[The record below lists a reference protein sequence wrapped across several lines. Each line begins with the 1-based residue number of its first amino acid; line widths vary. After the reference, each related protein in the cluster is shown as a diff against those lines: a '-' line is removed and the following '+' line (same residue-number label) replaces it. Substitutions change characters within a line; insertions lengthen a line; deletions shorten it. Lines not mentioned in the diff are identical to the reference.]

1 MEYLDFELRIGA
13 GAEGAMPVDVLRS
26 PAGEA
31 RGVLTLPWTGA
42 DLHQRVSAV
51 ERAVR
56 RGGGARG
63 VDMGQAEP
71 SASVPEFGSAL
82 FRGVMPESVRICY
95 RTSRAL
101 ATQSGKGLRV
111 RLRIDAPAV
120 AALPW
125 ELLFDDDEG
134 DFVSLSNATPIVRH
148 LELGRG
154 IAPLAVEP
162 PLRILAMVSGPS
174 DLPALSVAHE
184 RKRMEQALAPLVEKG
199 DATLTWL
206 EGHGSDALQRAMQP
220 GAGPWHVFHFIGHG
234 SFDQASGEGL
244 LLLTGD
250 DGTSV
255 PLPATQLGRLLAD
268 HDSLRLAV
276 LNACDGARGSESSRF
291 SSTAAVLMRRGLPAV
306 VAMQH
311 PISDDAAIE
320 FSREF
325 YGGLAGGMP
334 VDGAVAEG
342 RKAMSLLE
350 GGAFEWGTPVL
361 HMRSADGM
369 LFDVAGQQPAKPE
382 AALPPIPG
390 TGRWAKIIPLLMVLG
405 LLGYVFYMLL
415 SGERPTSHN
424 PEPPSA
430 VAPTP

>member
-1 MEYLDFELRIGA
+1 VEYLDFELRIGA
-13 GAEGAMPVDVLRS
+13 GAEGTMPVDVLRS

-31 RGVLTLPWTGA
+31 RGVLTLPWSG
-42 DLHQRVSAV
+42 DELQSRVTAV
-51 ERAVR
+51 ERSIRSAS
-56 RGGGARG
+56 GARG
-63 VDMGQAEP
+63 VSMGP
-71 SASVPEFGSAL
+71 SESGTSVPEFGGAL
-82 FRGVMPESVRICY
+82 FRGVMPESVRVCY

-111 RLRIDAPAV
+111 RLRIDSPAV

-125 ELLFDDDEG
+125 ELLFDDEEG

-184 RKRMEQALAPLVEKG
+184 RQRMEQALAPLVARG
-199 DATLTWL
+199 QAVLTWL
-206 EGHGSDALQRAMQP
+206 EGDGGTALQRAMRP
-220 GAGPWHVFHFIGHG
+220 EAGPWHVFHFIGHG
-234 SFDQASGEGL
+234 SFDPASGEGN
-244 LLLTGD
+244 LLLTGA
-250 DGTSV
+250 DGASV

-268 HDSLRLAV
+268 HGSLRLAV
-276 LNACDGARGSESSRF
+276 LNACDGARGDESSRF

-311 PISDDAAIE
+311 PVSDTAAIE

-325 YGGLAGGMP
+325 YGGLAGGLP

-342 RKAMSLLE
+342 RKAMSILD
-350 GGAFEWGTPVL
+350 GAAFEWGTPVL
-361 HMRSADGM
+361 HMRSADGR
-369 LFDVAGQQPAKPE
+369 LFDLEGKGAAPAQEP
-382 AALPPIPG
+382 LLPIPG
-390 TGRWAKIIPLLMVLG
+390 TGPWARLIPGLILAG
-405 LLGYVFYMLL
+405 LLGYVLFMMF
-415 SGERPTSHN
+415 S
-424 PEPPSA
+424 
-430 VAPTP
+430 